1 MKKIRYMIY
10 LMGLLA
16 VFVSP
21 FGKIEA
27 IDKKHGEV
35 AVEQRAVIKLS
46 PILIYDKDELLE
58 ITIEDVGKYHG
69 DICVCLT
76 IAFRATQVAIS
87 QLWGSEIPKRGDF
100 KIISGLPTPGN
111 KDAFEF
117 ITRVITRKGGKDFK
131 LQLLEGTDIKNMSR
145 DNFTFAFIRK
155 STNKQI
161 KIRVKE
167 GVFPKGYFEMRK
179 KVKFN
184 LPTSATPDEK
194 KTFKQTKQKL
204 RDSLLYFWPTNR
216 IFDFEIVSHQ

>member
-100 KIISGLPTPGN
+100 KIISGLPTPGS

-155 STNKQI
+155 ST
-161 KIRVKE
+161 
-167 GVFPKGYFEMRK
+167 
-179 KVKFN
+179 KVC
-184 LPTSATPDEK
+184 
-194 KTFKQTKQKL
+194 
-204 RDSLLYFWPTNR
+204 
-216 IFDFEIVSHQ
+216 